1 MTHENLNDG
10 LDSRLKKPSRER
22 YNKTDGTQRAITSG
36 KNGDKAAR
44 KELNRKRQRGGRETI
59 HFSAHK
65 KIQKKNIFEKN
76 KRKIQLIDLR
86 DVS

>member
-1 MTHENLNDG
+1 MKHENLNDG

-44 KELNRKRQRGGRETI
+44 KELSRKRQRGGRETI

-65 KIQKKNIFEKN
+65 KIKIHFRKGTKEKFN
-76 KRKIQLIDLR
+76 
-86 DVS
+86 